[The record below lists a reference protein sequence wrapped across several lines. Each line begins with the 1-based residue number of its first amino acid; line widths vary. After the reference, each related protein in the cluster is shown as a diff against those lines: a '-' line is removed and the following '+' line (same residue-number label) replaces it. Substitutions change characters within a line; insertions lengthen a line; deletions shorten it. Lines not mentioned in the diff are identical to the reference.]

1 MVAKL
6 NTLEGDRLDVLVTLD
21 EAWEAKRRPL
31 DLPTPA
37 SASPSLIMMAE
48 DRAA

>member
-6 NTLEGDRLDVLVTLD
+6 NTLEGDGLDVLVMLV
-21 EAWEAKRRPL
+21 EAWEARPCPL

-37 SASPSLIMMAE
+37 SASPQN
-48 DRAA
+48 R